1 MKKKIQYIAVIAF
14 TLFLSGCNDFLDR
27 PPLGAIGDTKEFWNN
42 ERDVR
47 TYSMQFYASRFNGF
61 GDTNGGGW
69 FFDNRSLCED
79 FSAGLLPLFQPL
91 TAGAEN
97 DAWSTK
103 FNQIRSDNI
112 FVNRMS
118 LANMGSAETTNHWL
132 GVARFWRAVDYA
144 TFVLEFGKVP
154 YFDHTLAETSAELYK
169 PRDPITY
176 VMDKVL
182 EDFNFAKDNV
192 KLAGSASGPE
202 GQEVN
207 KWVVRG
213 IMSRLLL
220 AVGTKIKYNPESSAA
235 DKLKAGTYLQAA
247 KDAAKDVMDNGGF
260 TLAADY
266 QLLCSSP
273 DLTGNKEVILFRAY
287 SDAVI
292 PLVQHNIMSSNLP
305 STAQG
310 SAGNKDLLD
319 SYLKTDGTVY
329 VAGGTDDQGAHAY
342 FARRD
347 PRLAKT
353 FKTDTLY
360 IAGKTAQ
367 SVGSASTGFK
377 CWKFLDVPNQAAT
390 TAPLQKNVTDAP
402 VLRLG
407 EVMLNYI
414 EACVELQ
421 DLNLYTISDNDLE
434 LTINKLR
441 GYNAGGRNFG
451 TGVTLLP
458 KLILATIPN
467 DPNRDADVSPLKWEI
482 RRERRVEL
490 VFEGFRLDD
499 LKRWR
504 KLNYM
509 NTTLYPK
516 KNLGAW
522 LKKDMTSAL
531 NKVLQVA
538 NLDGTVIAGA
548 NVAGTGYIQPAI
560 QPRGAD
566 NVIDRYYLNYIPT
579 QEIKRF
585 QDAGY
590 TLDQNPGWGN

>member
-1 MKKKIQYIAVIAF
+1 MKKKIHYIVAITFV
-14 TLFLSGCNDFLDR
+14 LFLSGCDNFLDR
-27 PPLGAIGDTKEFWNN
+27 PPLGAIGDTEIFWNN

-47 TYSMQFYASRFNGF
+47 TYSMQYYASRFNGF

-69 FFDNRSLCED
+69 FFSDRSLCDD
-79 FSAGLLPLFQPL
+79 FTAGILPLFQPL

-97 DAWSTK
+97 DAWSSK
-103 FNQIRSDNI
+103 FSQIRADNI
-112 FVNRMS
+112 FVTRMTT
-118 LANMGSAETTNHWL
+118 ANMGTAEATNHWL

-144 TFVLEFGKVP
+144 NFVLDFGKVP
-154 YFDHTLAETSAELYK
+154 YFDKALQETSPDLYK
-169 PRDPITY
+169 PRDPITF

-182 EDFNFAKDNV
+182 SDFNFAKDNV
-192 KLAGSASGPE
+192 RTTNFK

-207 KWVVRG
+207 KWVVEG
-213 IMSRLLL
+213 VMSRLLL
-220 AVGTKIKYNPESSAA
+220 AVGTKIKYNPDSNSA
-235 DKLKAGTYLQAA
+235 DKIKAGAYIQAA
-247 KDAAKDVMDNGGF
+247 KDAARDVIINGGF
-260 TLAADY
+260 SLATDY
-266 QLLCSSP
+266 QLLFSSP
-273 DLTGNKEVILFRAY
+273 DLTGNPEVILFRAY
-287 SDAVI
+287 SEAVTPPI
-292 PLVQHNIMSSNLP
+292 QHTIMGANLP
-305 STAQG
+305 SANQG
-310 SAGNKDLLD
+310 AAGTKDLLD
-319 SYLKTDGTVY
+319 SYLKTDGSVFS
-329 VAGGTDDQGAHAY
+329 AGGTDDQDPQKY
-342 FARRD
+342 FGNRD

-353 FKTDTLY
+353 FKNDNFY
-360 IAGKTAQ
+360 FSGKTAQ
-367 SVGSASTGFK
+367 NIGSASTGVK
-377 CWKFLDVPNQAAT
+377 CWKFLDVPNQTAV
-390 TAPLQKNVTDAP
+390 TAPIQKNVTDAP

-407 EVMLNYI
+407 EIMLNYI

-421 DLNLYTISDNDLE
+421 DLNLYTVTDNDLDI
-434 LTINKLR
+434 TINKLR

-451 TGVTLLP
+451 AGVALLP
-458 KLILATIPN
+458 KLTLATIPN
-467 DPNRDADVSPLKWEI
+467 DPNRDTDVAPLKWEI

-522 LKKDMTSAL
+522 LTKDMSSSL

-538 NLDGTVIAGA
+538 RIDGTVIASA

-566 NVIDRYYLNYIPT
+566 NVMDRYYLNYVPT

-590 TLDQNPGWGN
+590 SLDQNPGW